1 MSLELL
7 AVLLLLLNELLDRGI
22 HQWRF
27 GRILQIHVVLF
38 VFIFTLW
45 LAVAQGGCRIGVTS
59 LLSLSVAA
67 WCHELMVYVFSLEYW
82 LLLLL
87 LVVVAITTDE
97 VIDLDHYLIWRCD
110 NALFLNFIGLIEVG

>member
-7 AVLLLLLNELLDRGI
+7 TVLLLLLNELLDRGI
-22 HQWRF
+22 HQRCF

-45 LAVAQGGCRIGVTS
+45 LTIAQGGHWIRATS

-67 WCHELMVYVFSLEYW
+67 WCQELMVHVFSLEHW

-87 LVVVAITTDE
+87 LVMVTITNE

-110 NALFLNFIGLIEVG
+110 NALFLNFIGLIEVD